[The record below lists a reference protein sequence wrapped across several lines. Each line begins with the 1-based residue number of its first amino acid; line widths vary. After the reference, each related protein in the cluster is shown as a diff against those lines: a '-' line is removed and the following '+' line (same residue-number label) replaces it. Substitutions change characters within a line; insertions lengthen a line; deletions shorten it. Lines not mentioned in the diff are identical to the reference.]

1 MRSAWRHGHKART
14 LGVGRRVLTI
24 LYGVVRAGSALSAA
38 GRPHARENKSASSL
52 RRACVAAR
60 HWALRSSSC
69 TGPTGAGRVLRHSAC
84 VRKPAGW
91 GRRLTFAKVSRG
103 SRCAVPSKCASRNM
117 RTAAPRFRAAP
128 DALYDCT
135 AAARTSSSAKPTR
148 RRQRERGTDSM
159 DRLAPTDSLQR
170 CSVDGAC
177 RLADARLCMQLRG
190 GSGVAG
196 WPLSGRRAGG
206 CSSQAACAAPVS
218 AEVAAAVN
226 QLDEHADLAYRDR
239 ARLAAVSER

>member
-60 HWALRSSSC
+60 HWALRSRSC
-69 TGPTGAGRVLRHSAC
+69 TGPTGAGRVPRHSAC
-84 VRKPAGW
+84 ARKPAGW
-91 GRRLTFAKVSRG
+91 GRRPSQ
-103 SRCAVPSKCASRNM
+103 RCPVAAGALCRPS
-117 RTAAPRFRAAP
+117 APRGTCAPPHRCLKPLRMRCVIARRRRARAARRSRR
-128 DALYDCT
+128 DAGS
-135 AAARTSSSAKPTR
+135 ASAARTRWTDWR
-148 RRQRERGTDSM
+148 RRT
-159 DRLAPTDSLQR
+159 A
-170 CSVDGAC
+170 CSAAQWVAHAGVQI
-177 RLADARLCMQLRG
+177 ARLCMQVRG